1 MANGYGGSSGSSG
14 SSGSPGSSRSSGGSY
29 SRRSTGGLLKIKD
42 GVKAPSGFHYMPNG
56 KLMSD
61 ADHIAI
67 NGYVERKINN
77 VDFDSKDI
85 NHLGETK
92 YFTLTGDAGSLF
104 SVEIYNEVVGETVAL
119 HYYDFD
125 TKTFST
131 TRPKLNIIEL
141 SGSYNLN
148 VKFPKNAYGSSG
160 GSAGRAEGQLLKY
173 TINIT
178 THTVSNIKTMHA
190 PLVEAKFVDGTV
202 DLNNSQGSGSNVL
215 TKVLHQDAAKT
226 LSLGCIAPSKY
237 ATSTGTTNGA
247 VSGVNRMVLDQDV
260 TDRKIVEV
268 GDKITCTGILTGIH
282 TLVTSVDPDGDNV
295 NELEMSLLDTV
306 SDGVTV
312 TFTPPF
318 NGMTPHYT
326 DSESGE
332 SDITI
337 SSGGSIKTSFSIT
350 CTALAGRTFTVDKI
364 PTTNDLCAVT
374 EVTFAS
380 AASAISGENTSSD
393 SVFYRWPI
401 TNIAGLSTGMTLDQY
416 RTGTGANTSSATAK
430 ISNYLTTKT
439 LQTVSETAYGS
450 TINNQT
456 VPDVSVDGVDSNNN
470 PVTAMDRN
478 GRVTAQVGNITFN
491 VQQLDALK
499 SDASV
504 KILAHGAQ
512 QIKAATGIDVSISN
526 VEVTPTQIST
536 TCTQAKINDTL
547 QYTEVGNISAGMT
560 MRGVDVDFSTAPV
573 VTRKSAT
580 SGAGFI
586 TLSATQRGVVGQ
598 TYFFDGASNV
608 VTITGDITI
617 SNMAIANTTLYFDVE
632 RFLTAQ

>member
-14 SSGSPGSSRSSGGSY
+14 SSRSSGSSY
-29 SRRSTGGLLKIKD
+29 GGQSTGALLKIKD
-42 GVKAPSGFHYMPNG
+42 GIKAPSGFHYMPNG

-61 ADHIAI
+61 ADHIAV
-67 NGYVERKINN
+67 NGYVEKKINN
-77 VDFDSKDI
+77 ISFDSKDI
-85 NHLGETK
+85 DSTGETR
-92 YFTLTGDAGSLF
+92 YFTLTGDAGSVF
-104 SVEIYNEVVGETVAL
+104 SIEIYNEVVGENVAL

-125 TKTFST
+125 TKTFSA
-131 TRPKLNIIEL
+131 TRPNLKIIEL
-141 SGSYNLN
+141 ANNSTFS
-148 VKFPKNAYGSSG
+148 VKFPKNGYDSR
-160 GSAGRAEGQLLKY
+160 AGLLKY
-173 TINIT
+173 TIEIT
-178 THTVSNIKTMHA
+178 THTVSNIKTTHA
-190 PLVEAKFVDGTV
+190 PLVEVKFIDGTV

-215 TKVLHQDAAKT
+215 TKILHQDAVKT

-237 ATSTGTTNGA
+237 RASTGTTNGA

-268 GDKITCTGILTGIH
+268 GDKITCTGIDADIH
-282 TLVTSVDPDGDNV
+282 TLVTDVNPDNDNV

-326 DSESGE
+326 DDETGE

-337 SSGGSIKTSFSIT
+337 SSGGSITTSFSVT
-350 CTALAGRTFTVDKI
+350 CTALTGRTFSISRT

-374 EVTFAS
+374 EITFAS

-401 TNIAGLSTGMTLDQY
+401 TNIAGLSEGMTLDQY
-416 RTGTGANTSSATAK
+416 RAGPGASTSSATAT

-439 LQTVSETAYGS
+439 LQSVSETAYGS
-450 TINNQT
+450 TINNQI
-456 VPDVSVDGVDSNNN
+456 VPDVSVNGVDSNNN
-470 PVTAMDRN
+470 PVTAIDRN
-478 GRVTAQVGNITFN
+478 GRITAQVGNITFD

-499 SDASV
+499 SDSSV
-504 KILAHGAQ
+504 KIIAHGAQ

-536 TCTQAKINDTL
+536 TASDDKFGTL
-547 QYTEVGNISAGMT
+547 LAYTEIGNISAGMT

-573 VTRKSAT
+573 VTRKAAT
-580 SGAGFI
+580 SGAAQL
-586 TLSATQRGVVGQ
+586 TLSSSQRNIINQ

-608 VTITGDITI
+608 VTITGNIKI

-632 RFLTAQ
+632 KFLIAQ

>member
-1 MANGYGGSSGSSG
+1 MSS
-14 SSGSPGSSRSSGGSY
+14 
-29 SRRSTGGLLKIKD
+29 T
-42 GVKAPSGFHYMPNG
+42 
-56 KLMSD
+56 
-61 ADHIAI
+61 
-67 NGYVERKINN
+67 
-77 VDFDSKDI
+77 
-85 NHLGETK
+85 
-92 YFTLTGDAGSLF
+92 
-104 SVEIYNEVVGETVAL
+104 
-119 HYYDFD
+119 
-125 TKTFST
+125 
-131 TRPKLNIIEL
+131 
-141 SGSYNLN
+141 
-148 VKFPKNAYGSSG
+148 
-160 GSAGRAEGQLLKY
+160 
-173 TINIT
+173 
-178 THTVSNIKTMHA
+178 
-190 PLVEAKFVDGTV
+190 
-202 DLNNSQGSGSNVL
+202 
-215 TKVLHQDAAKT
+215 
-226 LSLGCIAPSKY
+226 
-237 ATSTGTTNGA
+237 
-247 VSGVNRMVLDQDV
+247 NRMVLDQDT

-295 NELEMSLLDTV
+295 NELEMSLADTV

-350 CTALAGRTFTVDKI
+350 CTALAGRTFTVNKI
-364 PTTNDLCAVT
+364 PTTSDLCAVT

-439 LQTVSETAYGS
+439 FQTVSETAYGS

-456 VPDVSVDGVDSNNN
+456 VPDVSVNGVDSNNN
-470 PVTAMDRN
+470 LVTAMDRN
-478 GRVTAQVGNITFN
+478 GRATAQVGNITFD

-504 KILAHGAQ
+504 KILAHGTE

-536 TCTQAKINDTL
+536 TATSTTIREEFALK
-547 QYTEVGNISAGMT
+547 EVDNISTA
-560 MRGVDVDFSTAPV
+560 STIRSIELGFEAIPTIV
-573 VTRKSAT
+573 RKGAT
-580 SGAGFI
+580 TGTATL
-586 TLSATQRGVVGQ
+586 TLSSALRSTEDQ
-598 TYFFDGASNV
+598 TYFFDGASNI